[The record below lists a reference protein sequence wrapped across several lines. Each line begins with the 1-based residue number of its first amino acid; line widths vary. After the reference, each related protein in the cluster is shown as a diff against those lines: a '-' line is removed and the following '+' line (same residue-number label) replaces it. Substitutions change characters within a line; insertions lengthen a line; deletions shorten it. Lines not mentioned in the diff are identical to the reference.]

1 MKKPTNQVRQ
11 NRSAALPPQ
20 AKTKTPAV
28 PGEFKIVRMRD
39 CPVDSPK
46 IETPTEV
53 VDFWRKHVVT
63 APWFKDD
70 KECLCVFLLNTR
82 RRLIG
87 FELVSQ
93 GTLDTILM
101 HPREVLR
108 PAAIHNAAA
117 IIIAHNHPSGDPGP
131 SEGDIKATR
140 DLIRA
145 AEDLKIELLDHIII
159 GDARRKKSFTSLRGL
174 GCFCDDDPA
183 PVPESAAAS
192 ASNISPKVLIPSQV
206 AKKAEAALL
215 KLRSPQLW
223 EALSD
228 IDEAKNEVVHL
239 LQFIDGGDLNS
250 MIGRM
255 ADRLCLASDNAF
267 RALRG
272 EPAAQ

>member
-1 MKKPTNQVRQ
+1 MKKPTIQVRR
-11 NRSAALPPQ
+11 NGATSAAPVQ

-46 IETPTEV
+46 IDTPPEV
-53 VDFWRKHVVT
+53 VDFWRKHVVS

-117 IIIAHNHPSGDPGP
+117 IIIAHNHPSGDPSP
-131 SEGDIKATR
+131 SEGDIAATR
-140 DLIRA
+140 QLIHA
-145 AEDLKIELLDHIII
+145 AEHLKIGFLDSIII
-159 GDARRKKSFTSLRGL
+159 GDVRRKKSFTSLRGL
-174 GCFCDDDPA
+174 GYFTDDTPA
-183 PVPESAAAS
+183 PVSAS
-192 ASNISPKVLIPSQV
+192 ASAELRRAAGEVEGAKNNVFALLHLMSDSIDCRVKVGEWTEEFADKMSAGISQLVQTNADFLDDSVTGLFHALRDENWSQV
-206 AKKAEAALL
+206 
-215 KLRSPQLW
+215 
-223 EALSD
+223 
-228 IDEAKNEVVHL
+228 
-239 LQFIDGGDLNS
+239 
-250 MIGRM
+250 
-255 ADRLCLASDNAF
+255 
-267 RALRG
+267 
-272 EPAAQ
+272 